1 MEKEKDELEAAL
13 DEERTGAGVMPEED
27 RELGEPAE
35 DRMEAFRR
43 LNRTE
48 LVGKMAEELP
58 WIRKILGISDGGVAA
73 KIGMDPKKYKAVE
86 KGLRDLQWPE
96 YMSLVFLFWS
106 NEDGR
111 EALEEKGLFPDA
123 LKNALSISRNAH
135 APGDA

>member
-1 MEKEKDELEAAL
+1 MEKEKDGMEAAL
-13 DEERTGAGVMPEED
+13 DEEKTGTGAMPGEN
-27 RELGEPAE
+27 REFGESAE
-35 DRMEAFRR
+35 YRMEAFRR

-58 WIRKILGISDGGVAA
+58 QIRKILGISDGGVAA

-106 NEDGR
+106 NEEGR
-111 EALEEKGLFPDA
+111 EALEEKGLFPEA
-123 LKNALSISRNAH
+123 LKNALSINRNAH
-135 APGDA
+135 APEKT